1 MAKPVRKEI
10 ETPSQSRHVPTD
22 GRSRLPMELSK
33 VKGQTAPGQLC
44 AYNQTR
50 ECFLGLRVVS
60 GDFSAPS
67 LHDWMST
74 LTPNSR
80 AGIWMVPFRGVLAA
94 EVPVPLDLLYLDEQC
109 RVLGVVEFFPTFR
122 VSPSI
127 PPAASVLVLPSHSI
141 FSSQT
146 QPGDK
151 LILLSAEEMEWRL
164 EQLAE
169 TGDVEGAVVATHSSP
184 AKGPVLVRDEAKKLA
199 VPVPIRHE
207 PKEETKGILSIP
219 PVREE
224 PIKTSVFVP
233 TEVPLATPVQAPAQP
248 QPRQEPG
255 QDKAAPDKASQEK
268 PWVNGEGRSAK
279 SGRNWLQRFLQ
290 PEPPDPRN
298 ASREPLDG
306 LVAHFFT
313 GGAPQAHEIRD
324 VSSTGLYVVTTER
337 WYPGTVIRMTLSK
350 PDTGPS
356 PSDRS
361 ITIHARSVR
370 WGNDGVGLA
379 FVIEPR
385 RKASRGPASPMDAVD
400 SEQLGHFLKR
410 TGKGKR

>member
-1 MAKPVRKEI
+1 MAKSVLKATEVPAPNRLA
-10 ETPSQSRHVPTD
+10 PSD
-22 GRSRLPMELSK
+22 GRSRLPMELAK
-33 VKGQTAPGQLC
+33 MKGQTEPGQLC

-60 GDFSAPS
+60 GDFSAAS
-67 LHDWMST
+67 LNDWMAT

-94 EVPVPLDLLYLDEQC
+94 EVPVPLDLLYLDEQN

-141 FSSQT
+141 YASQT

-169 TGDVEGAVVATHSSP
+169 TGDVAGAVVAPTSSP
-184 AKGPVLVRDEAKKLA
+184 AKGPVLVRDEPKKMA
-199 VPVPIRHE
+199 VAAPIRVE
-207 PKEETKGILSIP
+207 PKEETRGILSVP

-224 PIKTSVFVP
+224 PIKAAEVALPQVP
-233 TEVPLATPVQAPAQP
+233 VAPVVQTPVPPQPAQLP
-248 QPRQEPG
+248 
-255 QDKAAPDKASQEK
+255 AQEK
-268 PWVNGEGRSAK
+268 PWLKSDGESEKPKRS
-279 SGRNWLQRFLQ
+279 WLQRFLN
-290 PEPPDPRN
+290 PEPPEPRKSLRDPV
-298 ASREPLDG
+298 DG

-313 GGAPQAHEIRD
+313 GGAPQAHPIRD
-324 VSSTGLYVVTTER
+324 VSVTGLYVVTTER

-350 PDTGPS
+350 PDIGQA

-361 ITIHARSVR
+361 ITIQARSVR
-370 WGNDGVGLA
+370 WGNDGVGLQ
-379 FVIEPR
+379 FVVEPA
-385 RKASRGPASPMDAVD
+385 RKSNRGPASPMDSVD
-400 SEQLGHFLKR
+400 AEQLSNFLKR
-410 TGKGKR
+410 LGKNGR